1 MSPPKHDEP
10 IYLHVEQVNG
20 KSMIVDQHG
29 RRVAGVVNFNLDA
42 SFDGVSTIT
51 ATITATIESATYG
64 ENGKIHIT
72 TGA

>member
-10 IYLHVEQVNG
+10 IYLHIEQING
-20 KSMIVDQHG
+20 RSMIVDQDG
-29 RRVAGVVNFNLDA
+29 RRVAGVVNFQLDA
-42 SFDGVSTIT
+42 SSDGVSS
-51 ATITATIESATYG
+51 ITATIETATYC

>member
-1 MSPPKHDEP
+1 MQTQKELEMV
-10 IYLHVEQVNG
+10 YLHVEQVNG
-20 KSMIVDQHG
+20 RSMIVDQDG
-29 RRVAGVVNFNLDA
+29 RKVAGVVNFNLDA

-51 ATITATIESATYG
+51 ATIESATYG

>member
-1 MSPPKHDEP
+1 MVPPKHDEP
-10 IYLHVEQVNG
+10 AHLHVEQING
-20 KSMIVDQHG
+20 RSMIVDQDG

-51 ATITATIESATYG
+51 ATIESATYG
-64 ENGKIHIT
+64 ENGKIHII